1 MKREPTKP
9 SHITTNN
16 IFEDLGFSPEE
27 AAELKIKSDIFLA
40 IRRTIDTAG
49 HTQRDLCRIL
59 DEHQPQ
65 VSNLLNGRSSKFSI
79 EKLLRYATRLGLKTT
94 LKVQSAPAPAPT
106 GAKSRTRTR
115 VAA

>member
-1 MKREPTKP
+1 MKTRPTKP
-9 SHITTNN
+9 NHLTTDI

-40 IRRTIDTAG
+40 IRRAIDAAG

-79 EKLLRYATRLGLKTT
+79 DKLLRFANRLGLKTT
-94 LKVQSAPAPAPT
+94 LRIQSAPAPAA
-106 GAKSRTRTR
+106 AKPRTRTR
-115 VAA
+115 AAA